1 MSVNNVSINESIKP
15 IKIASTNIELQESL
29 LQQAKLWRKQLH
41 SQPELG
47 FKEFKTSAFIV
58 EKLISFGIEVHQG
71 LGGTGVVGT
80 LKNGEGPT
88 IGIRADIDAL
98 PIEEQGDIEHKS
110 THANCMHACGHDGH
124 TSILLG
130 TAKYLSQ
137 HKNFS
142 GTVHF
147 IFQPAEEVLGG
158 AKVMIEDGLF
168 DLFPMDAVY
177 GLHNWPGLP
186 VGQIAVND
194 GPMMASFDIFEITLT
209 GVGTHAAMPHLG
221 ADPIAA
227 AGALITNIQSIISRR
242 ISPLQ
247 SGVVSVTQM
256 NSGDTTNVIPDYA
269 ILKGTVR
276 SLDMAIRQNMQD
288 MLTEMV
294 KTLPLLYGVKGEI
307 DYQVCYPV
315 TSNDSQAYLNVKQ
328 AATEVLGANNVNINV
343 EPSMASEDFSFMSQ
357 HVKGAYFWLGVD
369 GATPS
374 KPLHNAAYDFNDAA
388 IETGIKVW
396 VSLVESQ
403 LPKKPDS
410 K

>member
-1 MSVNNVSINESIKP
+1 MLINES
-15 IKIASTNIELQESL
+15 L
-29 LQQAKLWRKQLH
+29 LGEVKQWRKHIH

-47 FKEFKTSAFIV
+47 FKEFKTSSFIV
-58 EKLISFGIEVHQG
+58 DKLKSFGIEVHQG

-80 LKNGEGPT
+80 LKNGPGPT

-98 PIEEQGDIEHKS
+98 PIKEKNDVDYKS
-110 THANCMHACGHDGH
+110 THENCMHACGHDGH
-124 TSILLG
+124 TSVLLG
-130 TAKYLSQ
+130 TAKHLSQ
-137 HKNFS
+137 HKDFS

-158 AKVMIEDGLF
+158 AQAMIEDGLF
-168 DLFPMDAVY
+168 DKFPMDAVY

-186 VGQIAVND
+186 VGEIAINN
-194 GPMMASFDIFEITLT
+194 GPMMASFDTFEITLT
-209 GVGTHAAMPHLG
+209 GKGTHAAMPHLG

-227 AGALITNIQSIISRR
+227 GAALITNIQSIVSRR
-242 ISPLQ
+242 ISPLK
-247 SGVVSVTQM
+247 SGVISVTQM

-276 SLDMAIRQNMQD
+276 SFDMDVRQSMQD

-294 KTLPLLYGVKGEI
+294 KVLPPLYGVTGEM
-307 DYQVCYPV
+307 DYYIRYPV
-315 TSNDSQAYLNVKQ
+315 TTNDSQAYLEIQ
-328 AATEVLGANNVNINV
+328 EAATKALGADKVKTDV

-357 HVKGAYFWLGVD
+357 VVKGAYFWLGVD
-369 GATPS
+369 GSNPS
-374 KPLHNAAYDFNDAA
+374 KPLHNALYDFNDDA

-403 LPKKPDS
+403 LPKTS
-410 K
+410 A

>member
-1 MSVNNVSINESIKP
+1 MSINE
-15 IKIASTNIELQESL
+15 TL
-29 LQQAKLWRKQLH
+29 LGEVKQWRQHIH

-47 FKEFKTSAFIV
+47 FKEFKTSSFIV
-58 EKLISFGIEVHQG
+58 DKLKSFGIEVHQG
-71 LGGTGVVGT
+71 LGGTGVVGI
-80 LKNGEGPT
+80 LKNGSGPT

-98 PIEEQGDIEHKS
+98 PIKEQNDIEHKS
-110 THANCMHACGHDGH
+110 THENCMHACGHDGH
-124 TSILLG
+124 TSVLLG

-142 GTVHF
+142 GTIYF

-158 AKVMIEDGLF
+158 AKAMIDDGLF
-168 DLFPMDAVY
+168 DKFPMDAVY

-186 VGQIAVND
+186 VGEIAVNN
-194 GPMMASFDIFEITLT
+194 GPMMASFDTFEITLT
-209 GVGTHAAMPHLG
+209 GKGTHAAMPHLG

-227 AGALITNIQSIISRR
+227 GAALITNIQSIVSRR
-242 ISPLQ
+242 ISPLK
-247 SGVVSVTQM
+247 SGVISVTQM

-276 SLDMAIRQNMQD
+276 SFDMDVRQSMQD

-294 KTLPLLYGVKGEI
+294 AVLPPLYGVTGEM
-307 DYQVCYPV
+307 DYHIRYPV
-315 TSNDSQAYLNVKQ
+315 TTNDSQAYLEIKE
-328 AATEVLGANNVNINV
+328 AATNVLGADKVNTDV

-357 HVKGAYFWLGVD
+357 EVKGAYFWLGVD
-369 GATPS
+369 GSSPS
-374 KPLHNAAYDFNDAA
+374 KPLHNAAYDFNDDA

-403 LPKKPDS
+403 LPRMS
-410 K
+410 A

>member
-1 MSVNNVSINESIKP
+1 MLINE
-15 IKIASTNIELQESL
+15 TL
-29 LQQAKLWRKQLH
+29 LGEVKQWRQHIH

-47 FKEFKTSAFIV
+47 FKEFKTSSFIV
-58 EKLISFGIEVHQG
+58 DKLKSFGIEVHQG
-71 LGGTGVVGT
+71 LGGTGVVGI
-80 LKNGEGPT
+80 LKNGSGPT

-98 PIEEQGDIEHKS
+98 PIKEQNDIEHKS
-110 THANCMHACGHDGH
+110 THENCMHACGHDGH
-124 TSILLG
+124 TSVLLG

-142 GTVHF
+142 GTIYF

-158 AKVMIEDGLF
+158 AKAMIDDGLF
-168 DLFPMDAVY
+168 DKFPMDAVY

-186 VGQIAVND
+186 VGEIAVNN
-194 GPMMASFDIFEITLT
+194 GPMMASFDTFEITLT
-209 GVGTHAAMPHLG
+209 GKGTHAAMPHLG

-227 AGALITNIQSIISRR
+227 GAALITNIQSIVSRR
-242 ISPLQ
+242 ISPLK
-247 SGVVSVTQM
+247 SGVISVTQI

-276 SLDMAIRQNMQD
+276 SFDMDVRQSMQD

-294 KTLPLLYGVKGEI
+294 TVLPPLYGVTGEM
-307 DYQVCYPV
+307 DYHIRYPV
-315 TSNDSQAYLNVKQ
+315 TTNDSQAYLEIKE
-328 AATEVLGANNVNINV
+328 AATNALGADKVNTDV

-357 HVKGAYFWLGVD
+357 EVKGAYFWLGVD
-369 GATPS
+369 GSSPS
-374 KPLHNAAYDFNDAA
+374 KPLHNAAYDFNDDA

-403 LPKKPDS
+403 LPKMS
-410 K
+410 A

>member
-1 MSVNNVSINESIKP
+1 MLIN
-15 IKIASTNIELQESL
+15 QSL
-29 LQQAKLWRKQLH
+29 LSEVEQWRKHIH

-58 EKLISFGIEVHQG
+58 EKLRSFGIQVHQG

-98 PIEEQGDIEHKS
+98 PIEEKSDVNYKSNHK
-110 THANCMHACGHDGH
+110 NCMHACGHDGH

-130 TAKYLSQ
+130 TAKYLSEN
-137 HKNFS
+137 KNFS

-158 AKVMIEDGLF
+158 AKAMIDDGLF
-168 DLFPMDAVY
+168 EKFPMDAVY

-186 VGQIAVND
+186 VGEVAVNN
-194 GPMMASFDIFEITLT
+194 GPMMASFDTFEITLT
-209 GVGTHAAMPHLG
+209 GKGTHAAMPHLG

-227 AGALITNIQSIISRR
+227 GAALITNIQSIVSRR
-242 ISPLQ
+242 VSPLQ
-247 SGVVSVTQM
+247 SGVISVTQM

-269 ILKGTVR
+269 VLKGTVR
-276 SLDMAIRQNMQD
+276 SFDMEVRQSMQD

-294 KTLPLLYGVKGEI
+294 KTLPALYGVKGEI
-307 DYQVCYPV
+307 DYHIRYPV
-315 TSNDSQAYLNVKQ
+315 TSNDSQAYLEIKD
-328 AATEVLGANNVNINV
+328 AATKALGPDKVRTNI

-357 HVKGAYFWLGVD
+357 EIKGAYFWLGVD
-369 GATPS
+369 GKTPS
-374 KPLHNAAYDFNDAA
+374 KPLHNAAYDFNDDA
-388 IETGIKVW
+388 IEIGIKVW
-396 VSLVESQ
+396 VSLVESE
-403 LPKKPDS
+403 LPKNT
-410 K
+410 

>member
-1 MSVNNVSINESIKP
+1 MSINK
-15 IKIASTNIELQESL
+15 TL
-29 LQQAKLWRKQLH
+29 LGEVKQWRQHIH

-47 FKEFKTSAFIV
+47 FKEFKTSSFIV
-58 EKLISFGIEVHQG
+58 DKLKSFGIEVHQG
-71 LGGTGVVGT
+71 LGGTGVVGI
-80 LKNGEGPT
+80 LKNGSGPT

-98 PIEEQGDIEHKS
+98 PIKEQNDIEHKS
-110 THANCMHACGHDGH
+110 THENCMHACGHDGH
-124 TSILLG
+124 TSVLLG

-142 GTVHF
+142 GTIYF

-158 AKVMIEDGLF
+158 AKAMIDDGLF
-168 DLFPMDAVY
+168 DKFPMDAVY

-186 VGQIAVND
+186 VGEIAVNN
-194 GPMMASFDIFEITLT
+194 GPMMASFDTFEITLT
-209 GVGTHAAMPHLG
+209 GKGTHAAMPHLG

-227 AGALITNIQSIISRR
+227 GAALITNIQSIVSRR
-242 ISPLQ
+242 ISPLK
-247 SGVVSVTQM
+247 SGVISVTQM

-276 SLDMAIRQNMQD
+276 SFDMDVRQSMQD

-294 KTLPLLYGVKGEI
+294 TVLPPLYGVTGEM
-307 DYQVCYPV
+307 DYHIRYPV
-315 TSNDSQAYLNVKQ
+315 TTNDSQAYLEIKE
-328 AATEVLGANNVNINV
+328 AATNALGADKVNTDV

-357 HVKGAYFWLGVD
+357 EVKGAYFWLGVD
-369 GATPS
+369 GSSPS
-374 KPLHNAAYDFNDAA
+374 KPLHNAAYDFNDDA

-403 LPKKPDS
+403 LPKMS
-410 K
+410 A